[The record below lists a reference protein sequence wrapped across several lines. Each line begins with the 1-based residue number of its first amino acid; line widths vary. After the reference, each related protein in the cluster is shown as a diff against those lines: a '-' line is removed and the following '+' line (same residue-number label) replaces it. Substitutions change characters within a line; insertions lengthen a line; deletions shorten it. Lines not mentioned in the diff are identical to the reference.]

1 MNSVSIVS
9 KRIMRIMSVSL
20 AYHGKK
26 KEFLNDFAS
35 LIQKRIMRIM
45 FWRACLFNYTAIFK
59 ENKDKSA
66 RSTAIKEKSWHGNIA
81 IIPKSTETLRQ
92 LLQFGR

>member
-26 KEFLNDFAS
+26 REFLNSFVS
-35 LIQKRIMRIM
+35 LTRKRIIRIM
-45 FWRACLFNYTAIFK
+45 FVRVCLFNYLAIFK
-59 ENKDKSA
+59 RKKIIIRPAKMKRGEW
-66 RSTAIKEKSWHGNIA
+66 EKRQSPIRTNI
-81 IIPKSTETLRQ
+81 
-92 LLQFGR
+92 G